1 MKPIFRFLPVAL
13 DHLFLAAAAFLAR
26 WRVRGGLSALL
37 FLLAIFGAPHAD
49 AANWARNYGTA
60 AASSYVNATAV
71 DVSGNVYIAGSF
83 NGATLALGG
92 VTLSRIGTSDA
103 FVAKL
108 DASGA
113 VLWAKNYGGA
123 GANAEGYAIAADSAG
138 NVYLGGN
145 FNGANLSTPA
155 LTKIGGSDAYALK
168 LDASGNTLWAKNY
181 GGAGAWAFGNAIA
194 ADNAGNVYLGG
205 YFNTADLSTPALT
218 KIGGTDALIVKE
230 LAAYPGTN
238 SIPTLSEWGMILL
251 AGMLGLLGLAQ
262 VRRRGD
268 AAA

>member
-13 DHLFLAAAAFLAR
+13 DHLFHAAAALLAR

-155 LTKIGGSDAYALK
+155 LTKIGG
-168 LDASGNTLWAKNY
+168 
-181 GGAGAWAFGNAIA
+181 
-194 ADNAGNVYLGG
+194 
-205 YFNTADLSTPALT
+205 
-218 KIGGTDALIVKE
+218 TDALIVKE

-251 AGMLGLLGLAQ
+251 AAILGLFGLAQ
-262 VRRRGD
+262 LRRRGD